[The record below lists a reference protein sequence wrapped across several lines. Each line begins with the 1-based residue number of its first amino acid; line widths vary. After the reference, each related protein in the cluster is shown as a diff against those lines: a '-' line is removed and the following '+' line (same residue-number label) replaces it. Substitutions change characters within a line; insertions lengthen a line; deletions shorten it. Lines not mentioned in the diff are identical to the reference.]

1 MENKHKKTR
10 SIVSLLLLAVLTF
23 TFVIAGNNVAF
34 ASETNGSTTV
44 SGNRSSEDS
53 KLSLLE
59 SSSDVKVA
67 PSIDNFLDINNISK
81 PNTNTLLKSGNN
93 QIGSIVGDVYG
104 SSGELSFTLPSS
116 HWGVDVL
123 AGTYDSNASGLVQ
136 CYMVKPNGKT
146 VYLGTIN
153 AKNDHTDYYYLS
165 YCPKGTYKFIYIG
178 TTSETKFCYAR
189 MFNI

>member
-10 SIVSLLLLAVLTF
+10 SIASLLLLAALTF

-34 ASETNGSTTV
+34 ASETDGSTIV
-44 SGNRSSEDS
+44 SGNRSSEGS

-81 PNTNTLLKSGNN
+81 P
-93 QIGSIVGDVYG
+93 G

>member
-23 TFVIAGNNVAF
+23 TFVIAGNNVVF
-34 ASETNGSTTV
+34 ASETDGSTIV

-81 PNTNTLLKSGNN
+81 LNTNTLLKSGNN

-104 SSGELSFTLPSS
+104 TGSLYITLPSTY
-116 HWGVDVL
+116 WGVDVL
-123 AGTYDSNASGLVQ
+123 MGTYDSTSTGSVQ
-136 CYMVKPNGKT
+136 CFMIKPNGNR
-146 VYLGTIN
+146 VYLGAID
-153 AKNDHTDYYYLS
+153 AKNDHTDYYHLS
-165 YCPKGTYKFIYIG
+165 LCSKGTYRFIFDG
-178 TTSETKFCYAR
+178 STTDTKFCYAR
-189 MFNI
+189 MFNV

>member
-10 SIVSLLLLAVLTF
+10 SIASLLLLAALTF

-34 ASETNGSTTV
+34 ASETDGSTIV
-44 SGNRSSEDS
+44 SGNRSSEGS

-81 PNTNTLLKSGNN
+81 LNTNTLLKSGNS

-104 SSGELSFTLPSS
+104 STGSLYITLPSS
-116 HWGVDVL
+116 YWGVDVVM
-123 AGTYDSNASGLVQ
+123 GTYDSDAQGVVQ
-136 CYMVKPNGKT
+136 CFMVKPNGSK
-146 VYLGTIN
+146 VYLGVID
-153 AKNDHTDYYYLS
+153 AKNDHTEYYHLS
-165 YCPKGTYKFIYIG
+165 ICSKGTYRFMFNG
-178 TTSETKFCYAR
+178 STPDTKFCYAR
-189 MFNI
+189 MFNV